1 MSEES
6 TVPTAPTAPAVPG
19 NTFGRELI
27 DLLSSMRFAI
37 TVFVVIIIAAITG
50 TVVRQHDPLSN
61 YVNQF
66 GPFWAELFG
75 KLDLYTIYGAWWFL
89 LLLAF
94 LVTSTSL
101 CIARNAPKI
110 VHDLRTYKEHVREQS
125 LQAHHHKALGHL
137 PMNSEAAL
145 THVSS
150 VLDHFG
156 WKAKAQV
163 RSNGVMVAARK
174 GMANKIGYLSA
185 HSAIVLV
192 CLGGLFDG
200 DMVVKALMWAQGKT
214 LYTGAGLVSEVP
226 SQNRLPPG
234 NPSFRGSLPVPEGG
248 RAATAIINMPNGVVL
263 QDLPFD
269 VELKKF
275 IVEYYNTGMP
285 KLFAS
290 DIAIRDHAT
299 GKVTEHTV
307 KVNSPVIYNGVAI
320 YQSSFDDGGSH
331 LSMTALPLRNSQA
344 KPFKIEGAV
353 GGSTLLSNGDAA
365 ANKLTLEFSGLR
377 VINVENM
384 GGGKESASGADVRKV
399 DLASTLQQHMG
410 SGAKSSGPKELHNV
424 GPSFS
429 YRLRDA
435 AGQAREYNNYMA
447 PVELDGQRVFLAGV
461 RDTPAEAFRYLRIPA
476 DEDMSVDGWL
486 RMRQNLLDPVM
497 RAGAAHQYALA
508 ATPNDKPQ
516 MTEQL
521 ELTAKRAL
529 ALFSGVEAVKPGD
542 KIPEGGWGGLP
553 ALSAFIDSEVPAAE
567 RQRVSEVLLRILN
580 GSLFELYKLG
590 RERAGLPPAQANEAT
605 QAFMTQSVLSLSDSM
620 FYPAPV
626 LLRLDD
632 FKQIQESVFQVARA
646 PGQKLVY
653 LGAILLIIGVFAML
667 YIKERRVWIWLE
679 HEGTGTRV
687 RMALSSTRDSP
698 DTATVFAELK
708 SALLKE
714 ASV

>member
-1 MSEES
+1 MSEAS
-6 TVPTAPTAPAVPG
+6 ATASPPAPPPVVPG
-19 NTFGRELI
+19 NSAVRDLV

-37 TVFVVIIIAAITG
+37 AVFVVIIIASITG

-75 KLDLYTIYGAWWFL
+75 KVDLYTIYGAWWFL

-125 LQAHHHKALGHL
+125 LQAHHHKAIGHL
-137 PMNSEAAL
+137 TLAPEAAL
-145 THVSS
+145 AQVSA

-156 WKAKAQV
+156 WKAKAQM
-163 RSNGVMVAARK
+163 RDKGVMVAARK

-185 HSAIVLV
+185 HSAIVLI
-192 CLGGLFDG
+192 CLGGLSDG
-200 DMVVKALMWAQGKT
+200 DIVVKAMMWFQGKSV
-214 LYTGAGLVSEVP
+214 YTGAGLVSDVKPEHRLSP
-226 SQNRLPPG
+226 S

-248 RAATAIINMPNGVVL
+248 RAATAIINMPDGVVL

-275 IVEYYNTGMP
+275 IVEYYSTGMP

-307 KVNSPVIYNGVAI
+307 KVNAPVIHDGIAI
-320 YQSSFDDGGSH
+320 YQSSFDDGGSQ
-331 LSMTALPLRNSQA
+331 LKLTALPLRSSQA
-344 KPFKIEGAV
+344 QPFKVEGAV
-353 GGSTLLSNGDAA
+353 GGSTVLGNGTE
-365 ANKLTLEFSGLR
+365 KLQLEFSGLR
-377 VINVENM
+377 VINVENL
-384 GGGKESASGADVRKV
+384 SGAKDAGSATDVRKV
-399 DLASTLQQHMG
+399 DLADTLHQHLG
-410 SGAKSSGPKELHNV
+410 SGAKSSTPKQLHNV

-435 AGQAREYNNYMA
+435 AGQAREYNNYVA
-447 PVELDGQRVFLAGV
+447 PIELEGQRVFLAGV
-461 RDTPAEAFRYLRIPA
+461 RESPNDSFRYLRIPA
-476 DEDMSVDGWL
+476 DEDMSMDGWL
-486 RMRQNLLDPVM
+486 RMRQHLIDPVM
-497 RAGAAHQYALA
+497 REGAAHQYAIA
-508 ATPNDKPQ
+508 AAPADNPA
-516 MTEQL
+516 MTQQL
-521 ELTAKRAL
+521 EQTAKRAL
-529 ALFSGVEAVKPGD
+529 ALFAGVEGVKPGD
-542 KIPEGGWGGLP
+542 KIPADGWGGLA
-553 ALSAFIDSEVPAAE
+553 ALSQFVDSEVPQAE

-580 GSLFELYKLG
+580 GSLYELYKLG
-590 RERAGLPPAQANEAT
+590 RERANLPPPAGDEAT
-605 QAFMTQSVLSLSDSM
+605 QAFMTQAVLSLSDSM
-620 FYPAPV
+620 YYPAPV

-679 HEGTGTRV
+679 PTSGGETRV

-698 DTATVFAELK
+698 DTGTVFDELK
-708 SALLKE
+708 NALQLKE
-714 ASV
+714 